1 MPKRKA
7 FAELSYARPTDPPLK
22 RWVIQCVENASGRD
36 RLAALYEYWRTE
48 IFGQSE
54 RAFTEVLSLVN
65 MPFQP
70 AGQWPPR
77 DLPDSPLVLIA
88 NHPYG
93 IGDGIAFL
101 ALAEQLGRPF
111 RVVINND
118 LMRVPEIIP
127 YSLPISFEEN
137 KEAVALNLKTRQ
149 EAVRLLKDGV
159 TIVIFP
165 SGGVAT
171 APKIVGQAEDLP
183 WKMFVARMV
192 QAAQA
197 SVIPVYF
204 EGQNGRLF
212 HFVSQFSMTLRTS
225 LLIREFQRLC
235 GQPIRAHVGELM
247 NWSELS
253 IHSDRKV
260 LLQHMFDA
268 VFNLDP
274 LRRNYGRSATE
285 PLPRSRLWPRLE
297 L

>member
-1 MPKRKA
+1 MSNR
-7 FAELSYARPTDPPLK
+7 ELFDDFTYARPNDPLLR
-22 RWVIQCVENASGRD
+22 RWIIRGVENVSGRD
-36 RLAALYEYWRTE
+36 RLAQLYDYWRTE
-48 IFGQSE
+48 VFGKSE
-54 RAFTEVLSLVN
+54 QAFTEVLSLVN
-65 MPFQP
+65 MPFKP
-70 AGQWPPR
+70 AGQWPPQN
-77 DLPDSPLVLIA
+77 LPDTPLVLIA

-101 ALAEQLGRPF
+101 SLAEKLGRPF

-118 LMRVPEIIP
+118 LMRVPEIKP
-127 YSLPISFEEN
+127 YSLPISFEET

-149 EAVRLLKDGV
+149 EAVRLLKEGV

-192 QAAQA
+192 QSAQA

-235 GQPIRAHVGELM
+235 GKPIQAHIGELM

-253 IHSDRKV
+253 KLGDRKA
-260 LLQHMFDA
+260 LLQHLFES
-268 VFNLDP
+268 VFVLDP
-274 LRRNYGRSATE
+274 MGRGSMRSATA

>member
-1 MPKRKA
+1 MSNR
-7 FAELSYARPTDPPLK
+7 ELFDEFTYARPNDPFLR
-22 RWVIQCVENASGRD
+22 RWIIRCVENVSGRD
-36 RLAALYEYWRTE
+36 RLAQLYDYWRTE
-48 IFGQSE
+48 VFGKSE
-54 RAFTEVLSLVN
+54 QAFTEVLSLVN
-65 MPFQP
+65 MPFKP
-70 AGQWPPR
+70 AGQWPPQN
-77 DLPDSPLVLIA
+77 LPDTPLVLIA

-101 ALAEQLGRPF
+101 SLAEKLGRPF

-118 LMRVPEIIP
+118 LMRVPEIKP
-127 YSLPISFEEN
+127 YSLPISFEET

-149 EAVRLLKDGV
+149 EAVRLLKEGV

-192 QAAQA
+192 QSAQA

-235 GQPIRAHVGELM
+235 GKPIQAHIGELM

-253 IHSDRKV
+253 KLGDRKA
-260 LLQHMFDA
+260 LLQHLFEA
-268 VFNLDP
+268 VFTLDP
-274 LRRNYGRSATE
+274 MGRESMRSATA